1 MIKKALIVGASNYS
15 IKYIKKIIKDYD
27 YVIACDKGAE
37 AFYNEDIKFDL
48 CIGDFDSCNPNIYES
63 FKNENL
69 ITFPIE
75 KDFSDL
81 ELAINE
87 IRKKDFKRIDFTGV
101 LGGRLSHEL
110 TNLNVLLKLK
120 EDGYKVGIREAMTR
134 CEYVNG
140 GEILK
145 IPKGL
150 EVSVIPMY
158 NDGSILTLNGFKW
171 DLNRKHIQR
180 GSSLTLSN
188 LTVDEAL
195 LRVEGKTALV
205 VIEPTEKKTR

>member
-1 MIKKALIVGASNYS
+1 MIKKALIVGASNFS

-37 AFYNEDIKFDL
+37 AFYNEDIHFDL
-48 CIGDFDSCNPNIYES
+48 CIGDFDSCDPKVYEY
-63 FKNENL
+63 FKDNNL

-81 ELAINE
+81 ELAVNE
-87 IRKKDFKRIDFTGV
+87 ILKKDFKRIDFTGV

-120 EDGYKVGIREAMTR
+120 EDGYKVGIRENLTR
-134 CEYVNG
+134 CEYLNNG
-140 GEILK
+140 DILK

-150 EVSVIPMY
+150 EVSIVPMY
-158 NDGSILTLNGFKW
+158 NSGSILTLKGFKW
-171 DLNRKHIQR
+171 DLNRESIQR

-188 LTVDEAL
+188 LTLSDAFVK
-195 LRVEGKTALV
+195 VEGKTCLV
-205 VIEPTEKKTR
+205 AIEPVEKKTR

>member
-1 MIKKALIVGASNYS
+1 MIKKALIVGASNFS
-15 IKYIKKIIKDYD
+15 VRYIKKIIKDYD
-27 YVIACDKGAE
+27 FVIACDKGAE

-48 CIGDFDSCNPNIYES
+48 CIGDFDSCDPKIYEH

-87 IRKKDFKRIDFTGV
+87 IKKQDFKRVDFTGV

-120 EDGYKVGIREAMTR
+120 EDGYKVGIREAITR
-134 CEYVNG
+134 CEFMSS
-140 GEILK
+140 GEVLK

-150 EVSVIPMY
+150 EVSIIPMY
-158 NDGSILTLNGFKW
+158 NDGTILTLKGFKW
-171 DLNRKHIQR
+171 DLNKKQVQR

-188 LTVDEAL
+188 LTVDKAL
-195 LRVEGKTALV
+195 LKVEGKTALV
-205 VIEPTEKKTR
+205 VIEPLEKKTR

>member
-1 MIKKALIVGASNYS
+1 MNRKALIVGASNFS

-27 YVIACDKGAE
+27 FVIACDKGAE
-37 AFYNEDIKFDL
+37 AFYKEDIKFDL
-48 CIGDFDSCNPNIYES
+48 CIGDFDSCDPKIYEY

-87 IRKKDFKRIDFTGV
+87 VRNQDFKRVDFTGV

-110 TNLNVLLKLK
+110 TNINVLLKLK
-120 EDGYKVGIREAMTR
+120 EDGYRVGIREATTR
-134 CEYVNG
+134 CEFLKS
-140 GEILK
+140 GEVLK

-150 EVSVIPMY
+150 EVSIIPMY
-158 NDGSILTLNGFKW
+158 NNASILTLKGFKW
-171 DLNRKHIQR
+171 DLNKKLIER

-188 LTVDEAL
+188 LTTADAL
-195 LRVEGKTALV
+195 LKVDGKTALV
-205 VIEPTEKKTR
+205 VIEPLEKKTR